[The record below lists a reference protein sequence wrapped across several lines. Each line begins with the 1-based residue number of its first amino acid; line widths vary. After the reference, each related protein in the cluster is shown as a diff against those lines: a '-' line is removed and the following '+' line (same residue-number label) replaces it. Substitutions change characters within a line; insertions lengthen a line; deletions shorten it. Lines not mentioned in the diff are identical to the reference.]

1 MTREFIRVSF
11 SVSLCAC
18 IQNINTNPILFVI
31 NQRLMIMAD
40 KYVQLWFPLSMI
52 YRSYVHNEKKGIY
65 IYINIIIIISIMII
79 IIIITIIII
88 NFIIITIMSSRLFNS
103 EGEPRTLRHCMN
115 PCSV

>member
-40 KYVQLWFPLSMI
+40 KYVQPWFPLSMI
-52 YRSYVHNEKKGIY
+52 YRSYVHNEKKKNIY
-65 IYINIIIIISIMII
+65 IYKYYYCHKYNDYYY
-79 IIIITIIII
+79 
-88 NFIIITIMSSRLFNS
+88 
-103 EGEPRTLRHCMN
+103 HYYYHYY
-115 PCSV
+115 

>member
-40 KYVQLWFPLSMI
+40 KYVQPWFPLSMI
-52 YRSYVHNEKKGIY
+52 YRSYVHNEKKKNIY
-65 IYINIIIIISIMII
+65 I
-79 IIIITIIII
+79 
-88 NFIIITIMSSRLFNS
+88 
-103 EGEPRTLRHCMN
+103 
-115 PCSV
+115 

>member
-52 YRSYVHNEKKGIY
+52 YRSYVHNEKKRNIY
-65 IYINIIIIISIMII
+65 IYKYYYYHKYNDYYY
-79 IIIITIIII
+79 
-88 NFIIITIMSSRLFNS
+88 
-103 EGEPRTLRHCMN
+103 HYYYYYY
-115 PCSV
+115 